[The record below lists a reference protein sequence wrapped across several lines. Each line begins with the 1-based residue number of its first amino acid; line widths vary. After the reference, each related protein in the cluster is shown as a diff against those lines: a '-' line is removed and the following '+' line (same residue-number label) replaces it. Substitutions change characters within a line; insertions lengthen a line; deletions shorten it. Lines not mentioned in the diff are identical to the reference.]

1 MGYLPV
7 LDAITRLVLSGF
19 ENMGPVISRQSS
31 KKSSTVL
38 KEVLYYPS
46 PGNHDSL
53 VCDVEPESMDLW
65 VNFQGLQCIPV
76 IPNISEKLS

>member
-46 PGNHDSL
+46 PGNHDPW

-76 IPNISEKLS
+76 ILNISEKLS